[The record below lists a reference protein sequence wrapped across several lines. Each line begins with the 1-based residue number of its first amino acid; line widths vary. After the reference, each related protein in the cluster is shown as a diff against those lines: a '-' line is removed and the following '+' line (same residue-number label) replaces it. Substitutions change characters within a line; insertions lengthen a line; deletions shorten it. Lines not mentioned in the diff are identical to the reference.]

1 MMKGNAGVT
10 VINNVAFIFM
20 PFGELVPETS
30 HASLQKISQHYS
42 PPLHFPSQL
51 IRFNIFQSNLVVNVH
66 KAQLGP
72 VSLFHC
78 T

>member
-30 HASLQKISQHYS
+30 HASLQNNTI
-42 PPLHFPSQL
+42 PPPALPL
-51 IRFNIFQSNLVVNVH
+51 PINTI
-66 KAQLGP
+66 
-72 VSLFHC
+72 
-78 T
+78 